1 MRLCR
6 VPSVRDHDAAR
17 RQRGGGGRP
26 GHLGAGVCIGVPR
39 APRPGLDERERAR
52 EVPAL
57 RLGARRRSVELR
69 RCSCSLFSVGAQ
81 LSSEMVMGRC
91 FYPPKLGWR
100 AERAGCAPAT
110 RVRSVSAAGAAYVFA
125 IAHALPR
132 SHTRCSSCSNAPRCA
147 MDVSVSEL
155 SERLALPLD
164 DAAVRQ
170 VGLLSGAFVVG
181 CCAFWCCVQ
190 PLLVWCRRR
199 VHGEPVLI

>member
-26 GHLGAGVCIGVPR
+26 GHLGAGVCIGVPS
-39 APRPGLDERERAR
+39 APRPGPDERERAR

-57 RLGARRRSVELR
+57 RLGARRRSVEPQ
-69 RCSCSLFSVGAQ
+69 RCSCSLFSVVLNCLQEWVAACLLPNLARRAVVCPSHARAFRQ
-81 LSSEMVMGRC
+81 CSWLSAR
-91 FYPPKLGWR
+91 LR
-100 AERAGCAPAT
+100 NRT
-110 RVRSVSAAGAAYVFA
+110 R
-125 IAHALPR
+125 PR

-199 VHGEPVLI
+199 VHGEPVLM